1 MFKEVNQLQLPA
13 SKVRTFCEGRFEY
26 LDKLGEGSY
35 GKVYKVL
42 DRSKQTVMA
51 LKKVKFHGDR
61 CQGIPQSSLR
71 ELGILKEVQHQNIIR
86 LEDII
91 QSRDASFELYL
102 VFEMSDMDL
111 RKFMHSHKYKLS
123 KVQVK
128 SIMKELVQGVD
139 YLHQHRIM
147 HRDLKP
153 ENILLSK
160 TGTDIKIADFG
171 LSRTIHNPLRPYS
184 REILSLWYRS
194 PELCMGYKNYSI
206 GVDTW
211 AVGCIFF
218 ELITGNP
225 LFKAKSDTEMLFKI
239 FELFGTPTAETWDW
253 ITKLTGFSASF
264 PIFKAKGLKS
274 LLPSIEPDALDL
286 MTKLLELNP
295 LRRWSCSQ
303 ALNHPYFNEEILEK
317 HN

>member
-1 MFKEVNQLQLPA
+1 MLREDLGKKTDPGN
-13 SKVRTFCEGRFEY
+13 SRIFCEGRFVC

-42 DRSKQTVMA
+42 DKSRNKIVA
-51 LKKVKFHGDR
+51 LKKVKFHGEK

-71 ELGILKEVQHQNIIR
+71 ELAILKEVSHANIIK

-91 QSRDASFELYL
+91 SSTTTAFELYL

-111 RKFMHSHKYKLS
+111 RKFMHVHQYRVDKSLI
-123 KVQVK
+123 K
-128 SIMKELVQGVD
+128 SIMKELIEGVE
-139 YLHQHRIM
+139 YLHQHRII

-153 ENILLSK
+153 ENILLNKNGS
-160 TGTDIKIADFG
+160 GVKIADFG

-211 AVGCIFF
+211 AIGCIFY

-239 FELFGTPTAETWDW
+239 FELFGTPTLDTWDW
-253 ITKLTGFSASF
+253 ITKLTGFSGSF
-264 PIFKAKGLKS
+264 PIFKAKGLRS
-274 LLPSIEPDALDL
+274 LLPNLDPDALDL
-286 MTKLLELNP
+286 MNQLLTLNP
-295 LRRWSCSQ
+295 LNRITCAQ
-303 ALNHPYFNEEILEK
+303 ALKHRYFMQPIGTK
-317 HN
+317 